1 MEPQQRQH
9 VEIQSIVKSYSTILG
24 QAYDAVI
31 DEDVSK
37 YPIIVIY
44 QDMIEV
50 GIPIIENIGNG
61 SLWSINISTLEE
73 LSVKQLVPNEKV
85 ASFIEIYKNP
95 EKQFCIFVVS
105 QIGANF
111 VFIPR

>member
-9 VEIQSIVKSYSTILG
+9 VEIQSIVKGHSIMLG

-61 SLWSINISTLEE
+61 GLWSINISTLEE

-85 ASFIEIYKNP
+85 ARFIEIYKNP